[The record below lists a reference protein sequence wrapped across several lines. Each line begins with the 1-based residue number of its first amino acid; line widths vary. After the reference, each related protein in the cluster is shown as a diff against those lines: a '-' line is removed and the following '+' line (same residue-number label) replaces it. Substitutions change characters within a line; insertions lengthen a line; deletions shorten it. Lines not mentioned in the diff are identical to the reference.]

1 MSESAP
7 LNDEQKFDE
16 GTKALHE
23 IAEEVERERAERGRA
38 SVDGAPVR
46 TAEEQA
52 MADAAATSEDSH
64 DVDNDTREDHSPGT
78 GDFTH
83 GGDRDVEA
91 HFGVPG
97 GRDQMPH

>member
-7 LNDEQKFDE
+7 LNDERDFHE

-23 IAEEVERERAERGRA
+23 IAEEVERERAERGRS
-38 SVDGAPVR
+38 SVDGAPAR

-64 DVDNDTREDHSPGT
+64 DLDNDTREDHSPGT
-78 GDFTH
+78 GDLN
-83 GGDRDVEA
+83 GRADRGIETQL
-91 HFGVPG
+91 GVPG